1 MYPEIKLPNEIKEK
15 HVSELPE
22 IVVDEWKQ
30 KHPNRCAVV
39 LWDTDRVK
47 AKLITQSSVQAKDKM
62 ERNLSALFENTEY
75 VSVI

>member
-15 HVSELPE
+15 YVSELPE

-30 KHPNRCAVV
+30 KHPNRCAIV
-39 LWDTDRVK
+39 LWDSNGVK
-47 AKLITQSSVQAKDKM
+47 AKLITQSSIQAKDKM